1 MTTAADAWKTFWTA
15 VGTDLLPAAPVSPAV
30 VGIPSATSAKLWG
43 NAATAPTANTWAL
56 GYNFYPAFAAV

>member
-1 MTTAADAWKTFWTA
+1 MATDAWKAFWTA
-15 VGTDLLPAAPVSPAV
+15 VGTDLLPAAPATGATTGV
-30 VGIPSATSAKLWG
+30 PSATSAKLWG